1 MLKRSASP
9 LRLRGFI
16 ALHEVKRLK
25 QKRQRIKEEVF
36 RLYNILEYKIKNNF
50 RRINYVWD

>member
-16 ALHEVKRLK
+16 ALHEVKRL
-25 QKRQRIKEEVF
+25 RQRIKEEVF